1 MDGAKSRRT
10 FDQAM
15 KLLLDTDIFLE
26 AIPNQP
32 QALNVRRL
40 LNDRRHELFL
50 SVFSLHSIGVNL
62 LRRQLAQRWQRFLQE
77 MVLSG
82 QVQILTLPLTEL
94 MRVLLAIQQYSLDF
108 DDAYQYLTAEHF
120 QLTLV
125 SFDRDFDKTPRG
137 RQTPRAILQLNPN
150 PTP

>member
-62 LRRQLAQRWQRFLQE
+62 LRRKLAQRWQRFLQE